1 MAISDIKCMQR
12 ALALARQG
20 QAIGEVP
27 VGAVIALNGTI
38 IGEGFNQ
45 PISGNDPTLHA
56 EIVALRAAATV
67 AGNYRLPGATIYVTL
82 EPCVMCAGALVHARI
97 ERLVYATFDPKTG
110 AAGSIFQIAD
120 TERLNHRIKC
130 ECGLLGDESALLL
143 SKFFK
148 QRRSSG

>member
-27 VGAVIALNGTI
+27 VGAVIALNGAI